1 MFTLDSKVIASD
13 KDEIANANPAEI
25 VSFLQHAKE
34 ELDTEELH
42 HIIETSGATIRH
54 Y

>member
-1 MFTLDSKVIASD
+1 MFMLDSKVVASD
-13 KDEIANANPAEI
+13 KDESANANPADI
-25 VSFLQHAKE
+25 VSYSQHAKE

-42 HIIETSGATIRH
+42 HIIETSGTTIRH